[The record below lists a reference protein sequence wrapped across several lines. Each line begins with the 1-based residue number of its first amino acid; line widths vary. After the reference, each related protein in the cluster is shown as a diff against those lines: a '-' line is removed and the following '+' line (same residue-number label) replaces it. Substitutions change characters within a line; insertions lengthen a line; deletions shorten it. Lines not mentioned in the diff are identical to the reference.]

1 MNNEKL
7 VETINSEKEILSTLP
22 KNNKKNISKYIDTLT
37 KYKNDYFKMSA
48 LYKNEIERRRNSIV
62 NKVSV
67 NKDLDNYKNKVLNL
81 KNNIYL
87 FNDYNS
93 SYEKS
98 GLDKILYNLS
108 YKGNKN
114 LIDLNNDIKK
124 CLDIFKKVGVL
135 LNDSDFKYAPS
146 AYLYMQDYFKYLDN
160 LNDDNLKSSFEKIYW
175 RFPDIIIHIEL
186 SFKYLYYKNVK
197 YFDKY
202 YSDLKLKINKDYNNN
217 LIGCYQKEKISYD
230 KLVQG
235 DIYTIFEKFLNKE
248 YSVSDY
254 QENKIR
260 QSIESLTTL
269 NIEEN
274 YEKISCNVSKL
285 YNSVEEYK
293 SYLEFKYVIDAVKDI
308 YKDKDKYKDVLKNKR
323 KEIDKNEKKLFKIN
337 KKIYA
342 LLNKENKKQQLDK
355 LYMDSL
361 QVVTSLKGLY
371 DSLENDK
378 FNEQVMNL
386 SDNFEIVEI
395 LKLANS
401 YYIFQ
406 ADLLLKNNETISL
419 SEIDD
424 SIFKLSDYIISPYNT
439 IITNTDIIND
449 DDLVSVIYN
458 LYNLNNIKVDKESLS
473 DESNLDTFL
482 NSIRK
487 ILVFDILNK
496 SLLSIDDIEFVLSA
510 NNCISD

>member
-37 KYKNDYFKMSA
+37 KYKNDYFKMGA
-48 LYKNEIERRRNSIV
+48 LYKHEIERRRNSIV

-202 YSDLKLKINKDYNNN
+202 YSDWKQY
-217 LIGCYQKEKISYD
+217 S
-230 KLVQG
+230 
-235 DIYTIFEKFLNKE
+235 E
-248 YSVSDY
+248 Y
-254 QENKIR
+254 
-260 QSIESLTTL
+260 
-269 NIEEN
+269 
-274 YEKISCNVSKL
+274 
-285 YNSVEEYK
+285 
-293 SYLEFKYVIDAVKDI
+293 F
-308 YKDKDKYKDVLKNKR
+308 
-323 KEIDKNEKKLFKIN
+323 
-337 KKIYA
+337 
-342 LLNKENKKQQLDK
+342 
-355 LYMDSL
+355 
-361 QVVTSLKGLY
+361 
-371 DSLENDK
+371 
-378 FNEQVMNL
+378 
-386 SDNFEIVEI
+386 
-395 LKLANS
+395 
-401 YYIFQ
+401 
-406 ADLLLKNNETISL
+406 
-419 SEIDD
+419 
-424 SIFKLSDYIISPYNT
+424 
-439 IITNTDIIND
+439 
-449 DDLVSVIYN
+449 
-458 LYNLNNIKVDKESLS
+458 
-473 DESNLDTFL
+473 
-482 NSIRK
+482 
-487 ILVFDILNK
+487 
-496 SLLSIDDIEFVLSA
+496 LLSQSRANHSLDFLRDDKHFLYGLFVSQ
-510 NNCISD
+510 DF